1 MRFFCLNLAIK
12 AVLIPKISGG
22 TFWQDLNLSNLVA
35 SHSRQGV
42 ADKLLFIMAITPR
55 LLGLCALTQAF
66 INHDLTQLT

>member
-22 TFWQDLNLSNLVA
+22 TFWQGLDISDFLA
-35 SHSRQGV
+35 GDARQSITN
-42 ADKLLFIMAITPR
+42 KLLLVMAITPR

-66 INHDLTQLT
+66 IDHDLIQLT